1 LTSIKGKSERSCFLE
16 CCESAKLAQTN
27 CPLIGPKYRAVDA
40 PWYRLGHAIILAYIA
55 IGWLCSAAFMFLL
68 RRENERRDR
77 GERDEVIDS
86 YNSGEGMDELALKN
100 GRFETVNDARRE
112 KGDEW
117 SQFRYTL

>member
-1 LTSIKGKSERSCFLE
+1 M
-16 CCESAKLAQTN
+16 A
-27 CPLIGPKYRAVDA
+27 IGWANLNGAVSSNVYRAQDA
-40 PWYRLGHAIILAYIA
+40 PWYRLGHGIMLAYIS

-86 YNSGEGMDELALKN
+86 DNFGEDMSELALKN
-100 GRFETVNDARRE
+100 GRFETIDDARRE

>member
-1 LTSIKGKSERSCFLE
+1 MI
-16 CCESAKLAQTN
+16 
-27 CPLIGPKYRAVDA
+27 
-40 PWYRLGHAIILAYIA
+40 
-55 IGWLCSAAFMFLL
+55 LL
-68 RRENERRDR
+68 RRENERRDK

-86 YNSGEGMDELALKN
+86 DHSGEEMDEMALRN